1 MDIGDVVTIFDGVK
15 SQLIR
20 GSMLQAT
27 FDAASCQPGAEPL
40 RMVIASG
47 ILRTRGPAELGSEHD
62 QRVVEKPALLQI
74 LQESCDR
81 LVDLR
86 GEFGVVGFD
95 F

>member
-1 MDIGDVVTIFDGVK
+1 MDIGDVVTIFDSVE
-15 SQLIR
+15 SQLVR
-20 GSMLQAT
+20 RTMLHAAL
-27 FDAASCQPGAEPL
+27 DAASCQPGAEPL

-47 ILRTRGPAELGSEHD
+47 ILSTRGPAELGSEHD
-62 QRVVEKPALLQI
+62 QRVLEKPALLQI